1 MLHISFLNNMNNLAE
16 QLIFEDK
23 GGKNLHLEHIE
34 DEILNYGIDGGRAS
48 INFIRSL
55 RDMFAGATRSSINM
69 TVKWDGAPAIFAGID
84 PEDGKFFVG
93 KKSVFNVEPQLY
105 KTNADID
112 KYTSGDLNAK
122 FKVALQEF
130 PKLGIK
136 GVLQGDLMFTND
148 VGTQTIDDVDY
159 YTFQP
164 NTIVYAAAQDSDLGK
179 QISKAKI
186 GVVWHTTYTGDELQS
201 MKASFGA
208 DISKLKNVSSVWM
221 DDATYKDVSG
231 RATFTQSE
239 TDKITKELSNA
250 GSTFRKINSTLL
262 KKFLNLQNSLT
273 GTLAGASYKTYNNT
287 FVREGKPITNPKR
300 HAMGYPTFF
309 KNKLQEQIDKM
320 KSDAGKKKYQTLQ
333 KEYDRELRKH
343 VSNLAQ
349 IALFQNYIVSAKMLV
364 IYKLNSVKN
373 IGTFIRTSNGF
384 KAVNPEG
391 YVAIDRVSGGAVKLV
406 DRMEFSFNNFTAAKA
421 WDK

>member
-1 MLHISFLNNMNNLAE
+1 MNNLAE
-16 QLIFEDK
+16 QFIYEDK

-34 DEILNYGIDGGRAS
+34 DEILNYGITGGRAS
-48 INFIRSL
+48 INFIQSL
-55 RDMFAGATRSSINM
+55 RDMFAGASRSSINM

-136 GVLQGDLMFTND
+136 GVLQGDLMFTDD
-148 VGTQTIDDVDY
+148 VESQTIDGVKY
-159 YTFQP
+159 FTFQP
-164 NTIVYAAAQDSDLGK
+164 NTIVYAAAQDSELGQ
-179 QISKAKI
+179 QIKSARI
-186 GVVWHTTYTGDELQS
+186 GVVWHTTYTGNELQS

-208 DISKLKNVSSVWM
+208 DISKLKKVRTVWV
-221 DDATYKDVSG
+221 DDASYRDVSG
-231 RATFTQSE
+231 RATFTESE
-239 TDKITKELSNA
+239 TQAITKQLSGA
-250 GSTFRKINSTLL
+250 GSTFRKINSTMLQ
-262 KKFLNLQNSLT
+262 KFLNLQNSLT
-273 GTLAGASYKTYNNT
+273 GALAGASYKTYNNT
-287 FVREGKPITNPKR
+287 KVREGKPITNPKR
-300 HAMGYPTFF
+300 HAMGYSVFF
-309 KNKLQEQIDKM
+309 NSKIQEQIDKM
-320 KSDAGKKKYQTLQ
+320 KSPRGKEKYETLQ
-333 KEYDRELRKH
+333 KEYMREFKKH
-343 VSNLAQ
+343 SNNLQQ
-349 IALFQNYIVSAKMLV
+349 IATFQNFIVNAKMLIV
-364 IYKLNSVKN
+364 RKLNSVKS
-373 IGTFIRTSNGF
+373 IGTFIRTSNGY
-384 KAVNPEG
+384 KVVNPEG